1 MNKEYYDDTKRFYVC
16 SYGGCGSQLFR
27 NYLKLFGQSFHI
39 HSRKPPLKLCRLTTP
54 ANPHPLV
61 VPTTSTSEPS

>member
-27 NYLKLFGQSFHI
+27 NYLNYLDNHFIYIVGNH
-39 HSRKPPLKLCRLTTP
+39 L
-54 ANPHPLV
+54 
-61 VPTTSTSEPS
+61 